1 MPTSPLTIKRL
12 ENKVA
17 KLKEQLKRLSYD
29 NLHRE
34 GLSKFKHVSQGDL
47 EHRLKLAEKKL
58 ADAKDKAGGTRRRS
72 RSRGRRTTR
81 KH

>member
-1 MPTSPLTIKRL
+1 MPASPRTIKTL
-12 ENKVA
+12 ENKVT
-17 KLKEQLKRLSYD
+17 KLKEQLKRVSYD

-34 GLSKFKHVSQGDL
+34 GLSKFKHVSQSDL

-58 ADAKDKAGGTRRRS
+58 ADAKDKAGGTRRR
-72 RSRGRRTTR
+72 RGRRTTR